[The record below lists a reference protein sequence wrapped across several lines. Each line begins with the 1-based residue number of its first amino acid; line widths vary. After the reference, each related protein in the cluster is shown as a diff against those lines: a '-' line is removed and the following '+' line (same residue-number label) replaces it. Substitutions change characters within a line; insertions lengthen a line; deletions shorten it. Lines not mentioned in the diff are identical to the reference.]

1 MPTGSV
7 SKEDMFGSDDIGKLC
22 AKYDKD
28 GNGQFD
34 IDECAAPLLL
44 ACHNHEIPH
53 EVFLPALPVPNAH
66 GTHAHVN
73 SACFAALARIRR
85 HPLPRRTKCLRLVPC
100 ACKRADAWAISHLL
114 VRLTSDLVFCV
125 YSVSGC
131 ARFFL
136 IA

>member
-1 MPTGSV
+1 MPTGPF

-85 HPLPRRTKCLRLVPC
+85 HRRRDPRTASPCPLCLQEGKGQT
-100 ACKRADAWAISHLL
+100 AEA
-114 VRLTSDLVFCV
+114 
-125 YSVSGC
+125 
-131 ARFFL
+131 
-136 IA
+136 